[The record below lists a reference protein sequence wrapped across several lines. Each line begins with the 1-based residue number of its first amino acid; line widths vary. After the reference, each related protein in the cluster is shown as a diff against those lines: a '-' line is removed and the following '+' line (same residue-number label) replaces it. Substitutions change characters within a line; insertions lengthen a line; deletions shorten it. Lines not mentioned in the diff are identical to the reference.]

1 MKNKSLNLKKL
12 IYAFFILG
20 MVSLVGCKREELGLH
35 ETSGIKK
42 FFQENQ
48 PKSEFFVVNAGVK
61 SSIKCKKG
69 TVIKIDANSLL
80 HQNGTPVTGNVTIE
94 MKEVFTKSE
103 MVKSKISTVSQGRL
117 LISQGEFYINAVQ
130 GGESL
135 KIKSGKKINISVP
148 NFSNAPSSML
158 FRGDSIPND
167 STPDPTDTIIDWT
180 LFDSTYIPPIF
191 IDSTNDSIF
200 DSINNPTITYFN
212 FLIEGFGW
220 INLDEIENTQDMRSL
235 NIVVNGFDVF
245 NCNVFIVYKDIHSMF
260 EAWYGLDVFNAKYI
274 TLNRSVTI
282 VAIGLKEGQYYSTFK
297 DLTVTKDE
305 SISLDM
311 NPTTENE
318 INQTLESL

>member
-12 IYAFFILG
+12 IYALFILG
-20 MVSLVGCKREELGLH
+20 MVSLVGCKREELGMQ
-35 ETSGIKK
+35 EASGIKR
-42 FFQENQ
+42 FFAENQ
-48 PKSEFFVVNAGVK
+48 TKSEFFVVNAGVK
-61 SSIKCKKG
+61 SSVIGKKG
-69 TVIKIDANSLL
+69 TIIKFEANSLL

-94 MKEVFTKSE
+94 LKEVFTKAD

-117 LISQGEFYINAVQ
+117 LISQGEFYLNAVQ
-130 GGESL
+130 SGESL
-135 KIKSGKKINISVP
+135 KIKSGKKIDISVP
-148 NFSNAPSSML
+148 NFNNAPSSML
-158 FRGDSIPND
+158 FRGDSISND

-180 LFDSTYIPPIF
+180 LFDSTYIPSIY

-200 DSINNPTITYFN
+200 DSINNPSIPYFN

-220 INLDEIENTQDMRSL
+220 INLDVIYNAQDTRSL
-235 NIVVNGFDVF
+235 NIVVNGFDGF

-260 EAWYGLDVFNAKYI
+260 EAWYALDVFNARFI
-274 TLNRSVTI
+274 PLNTSVTI
-282 VAIGLKEGQYYSTFK
+282 VAIGLKDGQYYSTFK